1 MRPGYDTLLIRF
13 NQIDKISLWF
23 NESTRI
29 CVLLQLYR
37 FKLNVI
43 QSKCQETLKIPYWLF
58 YELQFRFQQTNEQEN
73 PDEPHL
79 AFSYSRLIEKCYY
92 YKKSLFLSLNLNNY
106 TDEHD

>member
-29 CVLLQLYR
+29 CVLLQLY
-37 FKLNVI
+37 
-43 QSKCQETLKIPYWLF
+43 PYWFF